1 MDLLG
6 TNGISTWYSRKR
18 FELRMKWQNKAHKL
32 LIENVVTKK
41 TNKSLKNFDTHTTG
55 PVKEIQ

>member
-1 MDLLG
+1 MVQQKVVRTTDEM
-6 TNGISTWYSRKR
+6 T
-18 FELRMKWQNKAHKL
+18 NKAHKL